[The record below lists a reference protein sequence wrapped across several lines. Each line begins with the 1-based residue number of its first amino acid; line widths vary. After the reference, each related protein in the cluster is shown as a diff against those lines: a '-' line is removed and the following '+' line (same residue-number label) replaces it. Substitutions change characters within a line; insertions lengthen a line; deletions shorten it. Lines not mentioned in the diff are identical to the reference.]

1 MGDTNPRI
9 SDCHPK
15 KRAKHLGRLHPYWG
29 GPNSQDDNS
38 ENRESSPKIT
48 SHPDDDEKSVTIST
62 QGRRSMLG
70 SESCQS
76 ISNSSNQNQLPP
88 LNAKSLEIQEL
99 VHTFATL
106 LNDSI
111 RIAETAYSVC
121 LLETQISVLIQAQ
134 KIAKVRTF
142 LMMLI

>member
-1 MGDTNPRI
+1 MMGDTNPRI

-48 SHPDDDEKSVTIST
+48 SHLDDDEKSVTIST
-62 QGRRSMLG
+62 QGRQSLHEC
-70 SESCQS
+70 ESCES
-76 ISNSSNQNQLPP
+76 ISNSNHQNQLSD
-88 LNAKSLEIQEL
+88 LAETKSLEIHDLIQQ
-99 VHTFATL
+99 FSTL

-111 RIAETAYSVC
+111 RIAESAYSVC
-121 LLETQISVLIQAQ
+121 LLETQIGALVQAQ
-134 KIAKVRTF
+134 KIAKVRR
-142 LMMLI
+142 I